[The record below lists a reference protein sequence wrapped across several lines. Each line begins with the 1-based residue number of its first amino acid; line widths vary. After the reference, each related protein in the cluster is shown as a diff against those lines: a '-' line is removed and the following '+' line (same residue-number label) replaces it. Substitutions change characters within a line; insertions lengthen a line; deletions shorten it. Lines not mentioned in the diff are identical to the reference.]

1 MEIFVGQIKEL
12 ANCQTEAGR
21 ILVERVARE
30 HYGIED
36 TRIELRKKKPHFVAS
51 ELCFSIS
58 HSKDFVAV
66 CFDDNP
72 VGFDIE
78 NISLLRNFE
87 GLAERYGLS
96 SSDPREFYKFWCGH
110 EAKYKL
116 GQPAAAVKSFEICDN
131 YMAAVAS
138 GCEQE
143 LAIKLTFCPIVAD

>member
-1 MEIFVGQIKEL
+1 MEIFIAKLDEHPNSQL
-12 ANCQTEAGR
+12 F
-21 ILVERVARE
+21 VEKVARE
-30 HYGIED
+30 HYGLDD

-66 CFDDNP
+66 CFDNNP

-87 GLAERYGLS
+87 GLAKRYGLT
-96 SSDPREFYKFWCGH
+96 SSDPREFYKFWCGY
-110 EAKYKL
+110 EAMFKL
-116 GQPAAAVKSFEICDN
+116 GTPALSVKSFEIVDN

-138 GCEQE
+138 GCELGE
-143 LAIKLTFCPIVAD
+143 VKTIIC